1 MSGTG
6 NGGVTSDQVESV
18 MRAARALVGI
28 TAASISTVDDVVTVP
43 QLRVMMM
50 IATRG
55 AMNLAGVA
63 EALQV
68 SPSNASRICDRLLKV
83 GMIDRRDDPA
93 DRRNIALTL
102 TAEGQALIDR
112 VVRHRRSAIRR
123 ILRQMSPE
131 RRELLA
137 AVIEEF
143 ATAAGEPREEHRHAL
158 I

>member
-1 MSGTG
+1 MAGTG
-6 NGGVTSDQVESV
+6 NGVTSDQVEAV
-18 MRAARALVGI
+18 MRTARALVGI

-55 AMNLAGVA
+55 AMNLAAVA
-63 EALQV
+63 EGLQV

-83 GMIDRRDDPA
+83 GMIDRQDDPA

-102 TAEGQALIDR
+102 TTDGQALIDR
-112 VVRHRRSAIRR
+112 VVRHRRTAVRR
-123 ILRQMSPE
+123 ILRRMSPE
-131 RRELLA
+131 RRDLLA
-137 AVIEEF
+137 AVLDEF
-143 ATAAGEPREEHRHAL
+143 ATTAGEPLDEHRHEP

>member
-1 MSGTG
+1 MAGTG
-6 NGGVTSDQVESV
+6 NGGVTSEQIESV
-18 MRAARALVGI
+18 MRAARALVGV

-63 EALQV
+63 AGLQV

-83 GMIDRRDDPA
+83 GMLDRRDDPA
-93 DRRNIALTL
+93 DRRNISLTL
-102 TAEGQALIDR
+102 TADGQALIDR
-112 VVRHRRSAIRR
+112 VNRHRRSAIRR
-123 ILRQMSPE
+123 ILRQIPPD
-131 RRELLA
+131 RRDLLA
-137 AVIEEF
+137 TVFDEF
-143 ATAAGEPREEHRHAL
+143 ATAAGEPLDESRHAL